1 MTDRLPTE
9 PLRIFIAGASGVI
22 GIRIVPLLVEA
33 GHIVAGLTRTVSK
46 AARLRDLGA
55 EPVICDVFDPDA
67 LRDALVSFAPT
78 VVLHELT
85 DLPDVLDDVP
95 GRGGPNARI
104 RRVGT
109 HNLLTATAA
118 AGQARVLAQ
127 SIAWKLPGDGGAAV
141 DEMEAMV
148 LGAGGVVL
156 RYGQF
161 YGPGTYH
168 QAEPPPP
175 PRIHVDTAAHE
186 TVRALNARTG
196 VLDLVE
202 AVTTAAPPG

>member
-1 MTDRLPTE
+1 MTDRLPAE

-22 GIRIVPLLVEA
+22 GIRVVPLLVGA
-33 GHIVAGLTRTVSK
+33 GHVVAGMTRTASK
-46 AARLRDLGA
+46 AAGLRDLGA
-55 EPVICDVFDPDA
+55 EPVICDVFDSEA
-67 LRDALVSFAPT
+67 LRDAVMSFAPD

-85 DLPDVLDDVP
+85 DLPDARDEVP
-95 GRGGPNARI
+95 ARAGANARI
-104 RRVGT
+104 RRQGT

-118 AGQARVLAQ
+118 AGPARVLAQ
-127 SIAWKLPGDGGAAV
+127 SVAWQLPGDGGAAV

-156 RYGQF
+156 RYGQL

-168 QAEPPPP
+168 QTERPPP

-186 TVRALNARTG
+186 TVRALDARPG

-202 AVTTAAPPG
+202 AVTAAARPG

>member
-1 MTDRLPTE
+1 MTDLLPPE

-22 GIRIVPLLVEA
+22 GIRVVPLLVGA
-33 GHIVAGLTRTVSK
+33 GHVVAGMTRTASN

-55 EPVICDVFDPDA
+55 EPVVCDVFDYEA
-67 LRDALVSFAPT
+67 LHDTLVRFAPE

-85 DLPDVLDDVP
+85 DLPDARDEIPARVDA
-95 GRGGPNARI
+95 NARI
-104 RRVGT
+104 RREGT
-109 HNLLTATAA
+109 HNLLTATGA
-118 AGQARVLAQ
+118 AGPARVLAQ
-127 SIAWKLPGDGGAAV
+127 SIAWQLPGDGGAAV

-148 LGAGGVVL
+148 LAAGGVVL

-168 QAEPPPP
+168 PAEPPPP

-186 TVRALNARTG
+186 TVRALDAHPG

-202 AVTTAAPPG
+202 AVPTAAPPG

>member
-9 PLRIFIAGASGVI
+9 PLRIFIAGASGVV
-22 GIRIVPLLVEA
+22 GIRVVPLLVGA
-33 GHIVAGLTRTVSK
+33 GHVVAGMTRTASK
-46 AARLRDLGA
+46 AARLRDL
-55 EPVICDVFDPDA
+55 
-67 LRDALVSFAPT
+67 DALVRFGPD

-85 DLPDVLDDVP
+85 NLPDARDEVP
-95 GRGGPNARI
+95 GRVDANARI
-104 RRVGT
+104 RREGT
-109 HNLLTATAA
+109 HNLLTAMAA
-118 AGQARVLAQ
+118 AGPARVLAQ
-127 SIAWKLPGDGGAAV
+127 SITWQLPGDGGAAV
-141 DEMEAMV
+141 HEMEAMV

-168 QAEPPPP
+168 QTEPPPP
-175 PRIHVDTAAHE
+175 PRIHIDTAAQE
-186 TVRALNARTG
+186 TVRALHARTG

>member
-33 GHIVAGLTRTVSK
+33 GHVVAGLTRTVSK

-95 GRGGPNARI
+95 GRGGANARI

-168 QAEPPPP
+168 PAVPPPP

-202 AVTTAAPPG
+202 AVTTAALPG